1 MRPWTSRS
9 RLGGQARAPFPTPV
23 RAGKAIVRKSLRR
36 ALIVAGAIGTVL
48 AVGLT
53 TTTVVNAVS
62 TEAERSRIETYGHTV
77 SVDGR
82 SMNVVITGEGDQ
94 DVVLLPGFGTA
105 SPALDFEPLVTDL
118 SNDHRVIV
126 VEPFGYGLSDG
137 TDSPRTTDNIVDEI
151 HQALQALDVDRYVL
165 MGHSIA
171 GLYAIEYTNRYADE
185 VTAFVGIDTS
195 VPGQPNMDTV
205 FPTGLLAAAKNLGLI
220 RLVAGATGDGLDGL
234 EYDDHTREQ
243 MSLLSNRNSLTPT
256 YLDEMTHIRTNFA
269 DAMGTGFS
277 TGLPL
282 LLFVVADNAGNP
294 DWIDLHERQAAEID
308 DGTVIPLDGEHY
320 LHHTHAPEIADGFRQ
335 WEADRL
341 LAAD

>member
-1 MRPWTSRS
+1 MMRR
-9 RLGGQARAPFPTPV
+9 
-23 RAGKAIVRKSLRR
+23 SLRR
-36 ALIVAGAIGTVL
+36 ALVVAGAIGTVL

-62 TEAERSRIETYGHTV
+62 TETEKNRIETYGQTV

-82 SMNVVITGEGDQ
+82 AMNVVVAGQGDQ

-105 SPALDFEPLVTDL
+105 SPALDFEPLVSQL
-118 SNDHRVIV
+118 AQDHRVIV

-137 TDSPRTTDNIVDEI
+137 TDSARTTDNIVDEI
-151 HQALQALDVDRYVL
+151 HQALQSLDVDRYVL

-171 GLYAIEYTNRYADE
+171 GLYAIEYTTRYADE
-185 VTAFVGIDTS
+185 VMAFVGIDTS

-205 FPTGLLAAAKNLGLI
+205 FPTGLLAAAKSLGLI
-220 RLVAGATGDGLDGL
+220 RLVSSAAGDGLDGL
-234 EYDDHTREQ
+234 AYDDHTREQ
-243 MSLLSNRNSLTPT
+243 MSLLSNRNSLSPT

-269 DAMGTGFS
+269 DAAGTGFPA
-277 TGLPL
+277 GLPL

-294 DWIDLHERQAAEID
+294 DWIDLHERQAATVD

-341 LAAD
+341 LDAD

>member
-1 MRPWTSRS
+1 MMRR
-9 RLGGQARAPFPTPV
+9 
-23 RAGKAIVRKSLRR
+23 SLRR
-36 ALIVAGAIGTVL
+36 ALVVAGAIGTVL

-62 TEAERSRIETYGHTV
+62 TETEKNRIETYGQTV

-82 SMNVVITGEGDQ
+82 AMNVVVAGEGEQ
-94 DVVLLPGFGTA
+94 DIVLLPGFGTA
-105 SPALDFEPLVTDL
+105 SPALDFEPLVSQL
-118 SNDHRVIV
+118 AQDHRVIV

-137 TDSPRTTDNIVDEI
+137 TDSARTTDKIVDEI
-151 HQALQALDVDRYVL
+151 HEALQSLDVDRYVL

-171 GLYAIEYTNRYADE
+171 GLYAIEYTTRYADE

-220 RLVAGATGDGLDGL
+220 RLVSSAAGDGLDGL
-234 EYDDHTREQ
+234 AYDDRTREQ
-243 MSLLSNRNSLTPT
+243 MSLLSNRNFLGPT

-269 DAMGTGFS
+269 DAAGTGFPA
-277 TGLPL
+277 GLPL

-294 DWIDLHERQAAEID
+294 DWIDLHERQVATVD

-335 WEADRL
+335 WEAHRL
-341 LAAD
+341 LGAD

>member
-1 MRPWTSRS
+1 ME
-9 RLGGQARAPFPTPV
+9 LLLQAGRTVAHHPFDPV
-23 RAGKAIVRKSLRR
+23 RAGKAIVRTSLRR
-36 ALIVAGAIGTVL
+36 ALIVAGAVGTLL

-62 TEAERSRIETYGHTV
+62 TETEKDRIETYGRTV

-82 SMNVVITGEGDQ
+82 SMNVVVSGEGDQ

-105 SPALDFEPLVTDL
+105 SPALDFEPLVAELAQDR
-118 SNDHRVIV
+118 RVIV

-137 TDSPRTTDNIVDEI
+137 TERARTTDNIVDEI
-151 HQALQALDVDRYVL
+151 HEALQVLEVDRYVL

-171 GLYAIEYTNRYADE
+171 GLYAIEYANRYADE
-185 VTAFVGIDTS
+185 VTAFVGIDSS

-205 FPTGLLAAAKNLGLI
+205 FPTGLLGAAKNLGLI
-220 RLVAGATGDGLDGL
+220 RLVAHASGDGLDGL
-234 EYDDHTREQ
+234 DYDDDAREQ

-256 YLDEMTHIRTNFA
+256 YLDEMNRIRTNFA
-269 DAMGTGFS
+269 DAAGTGFPVV
-277 TGLPL
+277 LPV

-294 DWIDLHERQAAEID
+294 DWLDLHESQAAEVD

-320 LHHTHAPEIADGFRQ
+320 LHHTHASEIADDFRL
-335 WEADRL
+335 WEADRRFL
-341 LAAD
+341 VD

>member
-1 MRPWTSRS
+1 V
-9 RLGGQARAPFPTPV
+9 L
-23 RAGKAIVRKSLRR
+23 AGKATVRKSLRR
-36 ALIVAGAIGTVL
+36 ALIVAGAVATVV

-62 TEAERSRIETYGHTV
+62 TATEKNRIETYGQTV
-77 SVDGR
+77 TVDGR
-82 SMNVVITGEGDQ
+82 SMNVVVTGTGSE

-105 SPALDFEPLVTDL
+105 SPALDFEPLVADL
-118 SNDHRVIV
+118 AQDHRVIV

-137 TDSPRTTDNIVDEI
+137 TDSARTTDNIVDEI
-151 HQALQALDVDRYVL
+151 HQALQQLEVDSYVL

-171 GLYAIEYTNRYADE
+171 GLYAIEYASRYADE

-220 RLVAGATGDGLDGL
+220 RLVAAASGDGLDGL
-234 EYDDHTREQ
+234 DYDNAAREQ
-243 MSLLSNRNSLTPT
+243 MALLSNRNSLTPT
-256 YLDEMTHIRTNFA
+256 YLDEMAHIRINFA
-269 DAMGTGFS
+269 DAAGTGFPA
-277 TGLPL
+277 GLPL

-294 DWIDLHERQAAEID
+294 DWIDLHERQASEVD

-320 LHHTHAPEIADGFRQ
+320 LHHTHVPEIAEGFRE

-341 LAAD
+341 LSTE